1 MAVYTA
7 MNLTKKAINYLALTY
22 ANTPEGKQAQDLESN
37 ILPKLARTEFV
48 EANDSITV
56 GHKVVFQFKEPKQ
69 EAISG
74 FRTTLDTV
82 LKHVRYY
89 KLKSSVDVYDPK
101 TTFVIVHGIKSKQ
114 VAETF
119 EQLIIKEDKKKI
131 KTPYFVVSSTNYQI
145 IQIHKN
151 LDAYLNLYN
160 N

>member
-1 MAVYTA
+1 MAV
-7 MNLTKKAINYLALTY
+7 TY
-22 ANTPEGKQAQDLESN
+22 ANTPEGKQAQNIESN
-37 ILPKLARTEFV
+37 VLPKLANTEFV
-48 EANDSITV
+48 EVNDSIRID
-56 GHKVVFQFKEPKQ
+56 HKVVFQFKESKP
-69 EAISG
+69 ETISG
-74 FRTTLDTV
+74 FKTTLDTV
-82 LKHVRYY
+82 LKHVKYY

-101 TTFVIVHGIKSKQ
+101 TTFVVVHGIKFKQ

-119 EQLIIKEDKKKI
+119 DQLIVKEDKKKI